1 LTTLILLLLVGAAFC
16 AGFVVY
22 PQLPE
27 RIASHWNVEG
37 QADAT
42 LSKTWGIFLFPL
54 IMALL
59 FALYAA
65 IPYLDPLKK
74 NIQSFRRQYNLF
86 WLIFS
91 IFMAYVY
98 ALSLLWNI
106 GSRFDISRMLMPAI
120 AVLWYVLGS
129 VLQQSKRNW
138 FMGIRTPWTLSNDVV
153 WHKTHQLGGKLFKLS
168 ALIVL
173 VSIFVPSTAWH
184 FLPSSFP
191 RLAQRL

>member
-1 LTTLILLLLVGAAFC
+1 
-16 AGFVVY
+16 
-22 PQLPE
+22 
-27 RIASHWNVEG
+27 
-37 QADAT
+37 
-42 LSKTWGIFLFPL
+42 
-54 IMALL
+54 
-59 FALYAA
+59 
-65 IPYLDPLKK
+65 
-74 NIQSFRRQYNLF
+74 
-86 WLIFS
+86 
-91 IFMAYVY
+91 MAYVY